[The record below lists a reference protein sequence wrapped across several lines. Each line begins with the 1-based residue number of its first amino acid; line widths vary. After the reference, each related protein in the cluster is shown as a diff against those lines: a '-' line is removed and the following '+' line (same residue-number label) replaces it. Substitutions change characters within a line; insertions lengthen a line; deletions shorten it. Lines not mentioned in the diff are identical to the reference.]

1 MAEEPEEVEEHEGL
15 QMSFLDH
22 LDELRKRLV
31 QSVIAIAIA
40 FSIGFGFSDRIYN
53 FLAVPV
59 KTEAKKARIARETKL
74 LGSDTRIALTQNLKE
89 GDLLQY
95 TFTLDSVIE
104 NPKSPTQVET
114 IKIPVGT
121 TIPAKIITKDG
132 KLTAVLAQNWI
143 LGKTVIPQ
151 DRELAQVLGEAAA
164 LPGFDVRDDLV
175 ITKVG
180 GAFTLYMTVAM
191 YTAVALAIP
200 FLLYQLWAFIAPGLY
215 QHEKKYVIPVLT
227 MGTLLFIIGATF
239 AYKIAFPAACNFLLG
254 WQDGFQTLLNA
265 EDYLDLILIMMLGL
279 GVAFQIPTISFILGR
294 IGLITPKMLL
304 RWWRHAVVL
313 IVILAAIIT
322 PTPDPTNLM
331 IFTVPMWALYFLS
344 VGIVWMFGKPRK
356 SDEEVGEL
364 ATNE

>member
-1 MAEEPEEVEEHEGL
+1 MAEEPEEIEEHEGL

-31 QSVIAIAIA
+31 QSVIAITIA
-40 FSIGFGFSDRIYN
+40 FAIGFGFSKQIYE

-59 KTEAKKARIARETKL
+59 KTEAKKARLARETKL
-74 LGSDTRIALTQNLKE
+74 LGSDTRDALTKNLKE
-89 GDLLQY
+89 GDVLQY
-95 TFTLDSVIE
+95 TFTLDSVME
-104 NPKSPTQVET
+104 VVKSPDKTET
-114 IKIPVGT
+114 IKIPAGT
-121 TIPAKIITKDG
+121 TIPAKIVNKNG
-132 KLTAVLAQNWI
+132 KLMAVLAQTWI

-151 DRELAQVLGEAAA
+151 ERELLEVLGEAAP

-180 GAFTLYMTVAM
+180 GAFTLFMTVSL
-191 YTAVALAIP
+191 YTAVAIAIP
-200 FLLYQLWAFIAPGLY
+200 FLLYQLWAFVAPGLY

-265 EDYLDLILIMMLGL
+265 EDYLDLILIMMLGFGL
-279 GVAFQIPTISFILGR
+279 AFQIPTLSFILGR
-294 IGLITPKMLL
+294 VGLITPKMLL
-304 RWWRHAVVL
+304 RWWRHAIVL
-313 IVILAAIIT
+313 IVIIAAIIT

-331 IFTVPMWALYFLS
+331 IFTVPMWLLYFLS
-344 VGIVWMFGKPRK
+344 VGIVWMFGKPRLT
-356 SDEEVGEL
+356 DEEVAKL